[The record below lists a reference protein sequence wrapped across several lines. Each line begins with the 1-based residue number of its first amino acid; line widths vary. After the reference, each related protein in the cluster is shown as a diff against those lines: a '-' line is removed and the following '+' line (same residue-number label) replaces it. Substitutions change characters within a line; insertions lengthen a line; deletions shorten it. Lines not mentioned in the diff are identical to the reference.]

1 MRYEIEVIET
11 NIGVIEVGGANSE
24 EEAREA
30 VDKAYERGYTIWN
43 GGHIYYGNITKI
55 GDE

>member
-43 GGHIYYGNITKI
+43 GGHVYYGNITKI